1 MNSIGNL
8 SISPVQC
15 YRLKDQFPFCQ
26 GVPYG
31 KLPLDSS
38 QLLLDSSQLLRP
50 VFTRAS
56 PPFIHIPSDHAHSMP
71 SSSQRHSPKDAQRPQ
86 HSLHPHHHHHH
97 HHHQLTPQQQQ
108 QQQQARHQ
116 QQHYQ
121 RGRSMSPNPRALAK
135 SVASTRQS
143 SGRQRTGGGGGV
155 IIGPAP
161 AQYAAAAYPP
171 MELYTGGGTG
181 GGAFYPVYPQP
192 LTAAGLP
199 SPGAN
204 HPRHAVIGG

>member
-1 MNSIGNL
+1 MSLTKFSFARNILLYL
-8 SISPVQC
+8 SLAQC
-15 YRLKDQFPFCQ
+15 YRLKDEFPFCL

-50 VFTRAS
+50 VFTTRPS
-56 PPFIHIPSDHAHSMP
+56 PPFIHIPSDPAQSMP
-71 SSSQRHSPKDAQRPQ
+71 SSSQRHSPKDA
-86 HSLHPHHHHHH
+86 LHPHHSLHHHHH

-108 QQQQARHQ
+108 QQQARQ

-121 RGRSMSPNPRALAK
+121 RGRSMSPNPRALAQ

-143 SGRQRTGGGGGV
+143 SGRQRTGGGGV

-161 AQYAAAAYPP
+161 GQYAAAAAFPP
-171 MELYTGGGTG
+171 MELYGTGGT
-181 GGAFYPVYPQP
+181 GGAFYPVYP
-192 LTAAGLP
+192 GLP

-204 HPRHAVIGG
+204 HPRHAVIGW